1 MFGRVGGA
9 AADPGG
15 HYAKFNSQERN
26 PMRTLVI
33 WSTVLILATAVNA
46 TAAEPKL
53 ETEEQKTLY
62 ALGLTINR
70 SLSPFNLSPS
80 ELELVEA
87 GLADG
92 SLHRTPTV
100 DLETY
105 GPKIKQLQEARAA
118 AVAAA
123 EKKTGQAFVDKA
135 ARETGAMRTAS
146 GLVMIP
152 VTPGTGASPKAT
164 DTVTVTYEGRL
175 TDGTVFDSSAQHGEP
190 ATVPLNGVI
199 KCWTEALQLAK
210 VGGRSRLVCPA
221 DLAYGDQG
229 WPPLI
234 KPGATLVFDVELLR
248 ISQPSAQSAPQSDQ
262 ASFWY
267 YCKDAKTYY
276 PYVRECP
283 SGWQQ
288 VAPQTTPPGQEGGV
302 GG

>member
-1 MFGRVGGA
+1 
-9 AADPGG
+9 
-15 HYAKFNSQERN
+15 
-26 PMRTLVI
+26 MRTLVI
-33 WSTVLILATAVNA
+33 WSTILILATMGNAVA
-46 TAAEPKL
+46 EEPKL
-53 ETEEQKTLY
+53 DTEDQKTLY

-92 SLHRTPTV
+92 SLHKTPKV

-105 GPKIKQLQEARAA
+105 GPKIKQLQEARSA

-123 EKKTGQAFVDKA
+123 EKKTSGAFVDRA
-135 ARETGAMRTAS
+135 AQEPGATRTAS

-152 VTPGTGASPKAT
+152 IAPGTGPSPKAT
-164 DTVTVTYEGRL
+164 DTVTVNYEGRL
-175 TDGTVFDSSAQHGEP
+175 IDGTLFDSSKQRGGP
-190 ATVPLNGVI
+190 ATVPLTGVI
-199 KCWTEALQLAK
+199 KCWTEAVQLIK
-210 VGGRSRLVCPA
+210 VGGKSRLVCPA

-234 KPGATLVFDVELLR
+234 KPGATLVFEVELLG
-248 ISQPSAQSAPQSDQ
+248 ISQPSAQTAPQSGQ

-267 YCKDAKTYY
+267 YCSDAKAYY

-288 VAPQTTPPGQEGGV
+288 VVPQADDLGNRRN
-302 GG
+302 

>member
-1 MFGRVGGA
+1 
-9 AADPGG
+9 
-15 HYAKFNSQERN
+15 
-26 PMRTLVI
+26 MRTLVI

-46 TAAEPKL
+46 RADELKL

-62 ALGLTINR
+62 ALGLTIHR

-80 ELELVEA
+80 ELKLVEA

-123 EKKTGQAFVDKA
+123 EKKTSQAFVDKA
-135 ARETGAMRTAS
+135 AQETGATKTAS

-164 DTVTVTYEGRL
+164 DTVTVNYEGRL
-175 TDGTVFDSSAQHGEP
+175 TDGTVFDSSVQRGGP

-199 KCWTEALQLAK
+199 KCWTEALQLVK
-210 VGGRSRLVCPA
+210 VGGKSRLVCPA

-234 KPGATLVFDVELLR
+234 KPGATLVFEVELLR
-248 ISQPSAQSAPQSDQ
+248 ISQPSAQTAVQSEQ

-267 YCKDAKTYY
+267 YCNDAQAYY
-276 PYVRECP
+276 PYVRQCP
-283 SGWQQ
+283 SGWLQ
-288 VAPQTTPPGQEGGV
+288 VVPQTTPPGQQDGARG
-302 GG
+302 